1 MKVVVIGMGKIG
13 LPLAVSFALTGHKVV
28 GLDIQKDLVALINSG
43 TEPFPGEVN
52 LGKFLNQVL
61 QEENFY
67 ATTEFAA
74 TLSTADVVVVCIPL
88 MLNDHGHPDFSN
100 IDNLVIQ
107 IGKFIKSNVLISFET
122 TLPVGTTRK
131 RFTLILEKESG
142 MKVGQDFYVVFSP
155 ERVMTGRIFEDLRR
169 YPKLVGGIT
178 QNCSKHG
185 VSFYRSVMEFDVRSD
200 LVHDNGVW
208 EMENAEAAEFTK
220 IAETTYRDVNIG
232 LANEFAVFAKKNSID
247 ILQVIEASNSQQYSH
262 IHRPGLSVG
271 GHCIP
276 VYPKFYSWVNSE
288 SQIAQAA
295 RDRNLSMPMNA
306 INQIKEIH
314 KDLNGMKIGI
324 LGITY
329 RPGVKEVALSGALV
343 LLELLKSEGAYVYGD
358 DPLLNQ
364 KEITTL
370 GFDNSS
376 LPDDLDGLILH
387 TAHSIYQDFN
397 FTSFQKLA
405 FFYDGRNSHTIL
417 KQQDKFVYLSI

>member
-1 MKVVVIGMGKIG
+1 MKIVVIGMGKIG

-28 GLDIQKDLVALINSG
+28 GLDIQKDVVASINNG
-43 TEPFPGEVN
+43 TEPFPGEAN
-52 LGKFLNQVL
+52 LEKFLNQVL
-61 QEENFY
+61 RNENFY

-74 TLSTADVVVVCIPL
+74 TLSMADVVVVCIPL
-88 MLNDHGHPDFSN
+88 MLNDSGQPDFTN
-100 IDNLVIQ
+100 IDNLVIE

-122 TLPVGTTRK
+122 TLPVGTTRN
-131 RFTLILEKESG
+131 RFTLILEKESR

-169 YPKLVGGIT
+169 YPKLVGGVT
-178 QNCSKHG
+178 QNCSKRG
-185 VSFYRSVMEFDVRSD
+185 VLFYRSVMVFDVRSD
-200 LVHDNGVW
+200 LVQDNGVW

-232 LANEFAVFAKKNSID
+232 LANEFAVFARKNSID

-262 IHRPGLSVG
+262 IHTPGLSVG

-295 RDRNLSMPMNA
+295 RDRNLSMPINA

-314 KDLNGMKIGI
+314 KDLNGLKIGV

-343 LLELLKSEGAYVYGD
+343 LLELLKSEGAYVFGD
-358 DPLLNQ
+358 DPFLNQ
-364 KEITTL
+364 EEITAL
-370 GFDNSS
+370 GFDNSR

-387 TAHSIYQDFN
+387 TAHSIYQDFD
-397 FTSFQKLA
+397 FSLFKKLA
-405 FFYDGRNSHTIL
+405 FFYDGRNSHAFL
-417 KQQDKFVYLSI
+417 KHQDKFNYFSI

>member
-1 MKVVVIGMGKIG
+1 MKIVVIGMGKIG

-28 GLDIQKDLVALINSG
+28 GLDIQKDVVASINNG
-43 TEPFPGEVN
+43 TEPFPGEAN
-52 LGKFLNQVL
+52 LEKFLNQVL
-61 QEENFY
+61 RNENFY

-74 TLSTADVVVVCIPL
+74 TLSMADVVVVCIPL
-88 MLNDHGHPDFSN
+88 MLNDSGQPDFTN
-100 IDNLVIQ
+100 IDNLVIE

-122 TLPVGTTRK
+122 TLPVGTTRN
-131 RFTLILEKESG
+131 RFTLILEKESR

-169 YPKLVGGIT
+169 YPKLVGGVT
-178 QNCSKHG
+178 QNCSKRG
-185 VSFYRSVMEFDVRSD
+185 VLFYRSVMAFDVRSD
-200 LVHDNGVW
+200 LVQDNGVW

-232 LANEFAVFAKKNSID
+232 LANEFAVFARKNSID

-262 IHRPGLSVG
+262 IHTPGLSVG

-295 RDRNLSMPMNA
+295 RDRNLSMPINA

-314 KDLNGMKIGI
+314 KDLNGLKIGV

-343 LLELLKSEGAYVYGD
+343 LLELLKSEGAYVFGD
-358 DPLLNQ
+358 DPFLNQ
-364 KEITTL
+364 EEITAL
-370 GFDNSS
+370 GFDNSR

-387 TAHSIYQDFN
+387 TAHSIYQDFD
-397 FTSFQKLA
+397 FSLFKKLA
-405 FFYDGRNSHTIL
+405 FFYDGRNSHAFL
-417 KQQDKFVYLSI
+417 KHQDKFNYFSI